1 MPSGNRMGPRGEGPK
16 TGRGLGYCAD
26 NDQPGYAESQIR
38 QGFGRGF
45 GRGGGGWRGRN
56 WSDIDFRPRRGRGR
70 FSIPATPASQDVND
84 LKAQAQELQITL
96 QGIQARL
103 AELEAEE

>member
-1 MPSGNRMGPRGEGPK
+1 MPSGNRMGPRGEGPN

-26 NDQPGYAESQIR
+26 NDQPGYVESQTG

-56 WSDIDFRPRRGRGR
+56 RPDAAFYPRQGRGR
-70 FSIPATPASQDVND
+70 FEISATPASQEVND
-84 LKAQAQELQITL
+84 LKAQTQELQNVL
-96 QGIQARL
+96 QGIQDRL
-103 AELEAEE
+103 AELEAEK